1 MKRNRIGNISLL
13 ALSLVFTNN
22 GAFAQSP
29 ARADV
34 PFAFNV
40 GTKHL
45 PAGTYEI
52 KRADFDSN
60 FVMVSNR
67 YTGETVL
74 SMYQRESPGH
84 VRNKLVFHH
93 RGDQYLLSDIWGGE
107 GSAGMAVPVAKSAPA
122 VEVVSNPAFSDTE
135 VLIALK

>member
-13 ALSLVFTNN
+13 ALSLLSATT

-34 PFAFNV
+34 PFGFNV

-52 KRADFDSN
+52 KRADFDTN

-67 YTGETVL
+67 DTGETVL
-74 SMYQRESPGH
+74 SLFQRELPGRVSH
-84 VRNKLVFHH
+84 KLIFHH
-93 RGDQYLLSDIWGGE
+93 RGRQYFLAEIWGGN
-107 GSAGMAVPVAKSAPA
+107 GNAGMAMPAAKAERQ
-122 VEVVSNPAFSDTE
+122 VEVASNPIMKNIE
-135 VLIALK
+135 IALR

>member
-1 MKRNRIGNISLL
+1 MKRNRIGNLSLL
-13 ALSLVFTNN
+13 ALSLLLNTA

-40 GTKHL
+40 GSKHL

-67 YTGETVL
+67 NTGDTVL
-74 SMYQRESPGH
+74 TLYQRETPGH
-84 VRNKLVFHH
+84 LNRKLIFHH
-93 RGDQYLLSDIWGGE
+93 RGNQYFLAEIWGGE
-107 GSAGMAVPVAKSAPA
+107 GNSGMALPA
-122 VEVVSNPAFSDTE
+122 TKAERQVEVASNPVTKNIE
-135 VLIALK
+135 IALR

>member
-1 MKRNRIGNISLL
+1 MKRNRIGNLSLW
-13 ALSLVFTNN
+13 ALSLLFTTT

-45 PAGTYEI
+45 PAGAYEI

-67 YTGETVL
+67 STGETVL
-74 SMYQRESPGH
+74 SLFQRETPGH
-84 VRNKLVFHH
+84 VRNKLIFHH
-93 RGDQYLLSDIWGGE
+93 RGNQYFLSEIWGSE
-107 GSAGMAVPVAKSAPA
+107 GNAGMAMPA
-122 VEVVSNPAFSDTE
+122 TNAERQVEVARNPAPKNIE
-135 VLIALK
+135 IALR

>member
-1 MKRNRIGNISLL
+1 MKRNRIGNLSLL
-13 ALSLVFTNN
+13 ALSLLLTTT
-22 GAFAQSP
+22 GAFAQSA

-67 YTGETVL
+67 NTGDTVL
-74 SMYQRESPGH
+74 SLFQRETPGH
-84 VRNKLVFHH
+84 VNHKLIFHH
-93 RGDQYLLSDIWGGE
+93 RGNQYFLAEIWGGE
-107 GSAGMAVPVAKSAPA
+107 GNAGMAIPA
-122 VEVVSNPAFSDTE
+122 TKAEREVEVAGNPATQNIE
-135 VLIALK
+135 IALK

>member
-45 PAGTYEI
+45 PAGAYEI

-67 YTGETVL
+67 DTGETVL
-74 SMYQRESPGH
+74 SLYQRETPGH
-84 VRNKLVFHH
+84 VRNKLIFHH
-93 RGDQYLLSDIWGGE
+93 RGNQYVLSEIWGGE
-107 GSAGMAVPVAKSAPA
+107 GSAGMAMPATKAAPV
-122 VEVVSNPAFSDTE
+122 VEVASNPTFSDTE

>member
-1 MKRNRIGNISLL
+1 MKRNRIGNFSLM
-13 ALSLVFTNN
+13 ALSLLFTTTSV
-22 GAFAQSP
+22 FAQSP

-40 GTKHL
+40 GSKHL

-67 YTGETVL
+67 NTGDTVL
-74 SMYQRESPGH
+74 PLYQRETPGH
-84 VRNKLVFHH
+84 LNRKLIFHH
-93 RGDQYLLSDIWGGE
+93 RGNQYFLAEIWGGE
-107 GSAGMAVPVAKSAPA
+107 GNSGMALPA
-122 VEVVSNPAFSDTE
+122 TKAERQVEVASNPVTKNIE
-135 VLIALK
+135 IALR

>member
-13 ALSLVFTNN
+13 ALSLLFTTTS
-22 GAFAQSP
+22 AFAQAP
-29 ARADV
+29 ARAYV

-52 KRADFDSN
+52 KRADFNSN

-67 YTGETVL
+67 NTGETVL
-74 SMYQRESPGH
+74 SLFQRETPGH
-84 VRNKLVFHH
+84 VNHKLIFHH
-93 RGDQYLLSDIWGGE
+93 QGNQYFLSEICGGE
-107 GSAGMAVPVAKSAPA
+107 GTIGMAMPDTRSK
-122 VEVVSNPAFSDTE
+122 FSSGST
-135 VLIALK
+135 VKGASRRM

>member
-1 MKRNRIGNISLL
+1 MKSNRIGNISLL
-13 ALSLVFTNN
+13 ALSLLFTTN

-34 PFAFNV
+34 PFAFSV

-52 KRADFDSN
+52 KRADFDSKI
-60 FVMVSNR
+60 VMVSNR

-74 SMYQRESPGH
+74 SLYRRENPGH
-84 VRNKLVFHH
+84 VRNKLIFHH
-93 RGDQYLLSDIWGGE
+93 RGNQYFLSEIWGGE
-107 GSAGMAVPVAKSAPA
+107 GSAGMAMPATKAEPV
-122 VEVVSNPAFSDTE
+122 VEVASNPSFSDTE

>member
-1 MKRNRIGNISLL
+1 MKRNRIGNLSLW
-13 ALSLVFTNN
+13 ALSLVFATT

-45 PAGTYEI
+45 PAGAYEI

-67 YTGETVL
+67 NTGETVL
-74 SMYQRESPGH
+74 SLYQRESPGH
-84 VRNKLVFHH
+84 VNHKLIFHH
-93 RGDQYLLSDIWGGE
+93 RGNQYFLAEIWGGE
-107 GSAGMAVPVAKSAPA
+107 GNAGMAMPA
-122 VEVVSNPAFSDTE
+122 TKAERQVEVARNPTTKNIE
-135 VLIALK
+135 IALR